1 MLAYARASEEE
12 YHMVCVELMIRNEY
26 LSLNKLDW
34 GVAISGLD
42 MFTKTLACRVEGCGK
57 LFASRGAIRKHYAG
71 AHGVKGAQIPTQY
84 NIMTAQCMDNNH
96 HRMIFHVAP
105 PPDQFIPLLD
115 KDWIT
120 KLDEEIED
128 VMKVIEL
135 DATDTRYINALLR
148 KTKWL
153 EHVQGY
159 EPMKLRSLVGSP
171 TVDEFPQLKQA
182 VIFQKY
188 DNYIIF
194 FS

>member
-12 YHMVCVELMIRNEY
+12 YHMVCAELMIRNEY